1 MEEKLT
7 EPSQEKKALI
17 TTRNVLS
24 RLKKLIDWKYS
35 YIKIFLY
42 LWEKNIF
49 LLFFSF
55 SNALF
60 AEERTDPYK
69 WPLNIVAQV
78 FSGVYDRERIN
89 VYMLG
94 NPIIW
99 FPHLI
104 LILLLPILIPML
116 IIRSGK
122 HSLTAFIS
130 LSLMYFSHLLFI
142 LLTFLFL

>member
-1 MEEKLT
+1 MR
-7 EPSQEKKALI
+7 KKYFSVI
-17 TTRNVLS
+17 
-24 RLKKLIDWKYS
+24 
-35 YIKIFLY
+35 
-42 LWEKNIF
+42 
-49 LLFFSF
+49 FSF

-60 AEERTDPYK
+60 VEERTDPYK
-69 WPLNIVAQV
+69 WPLNIVSQV

-130 LSLMYFSHLLFI
+130 LSLMYFSHLLFT
-142 LLTFLFL
+142 LRTFLYLLFTFRIYFFSTLISLSLIVTTRSFYS